1 MEDPDIS
8 SKTAKYRSSYL
19 NADGILVNCTPG
31 SKLFLQTK
39 LIRAAPLGPQ
49 NIPVFVKSIIKQVKE
64 DTVIV
69 SDVEIIGEFRDPEKQ
84 LIVKNTD
91 QSRFQN
97 QFRLKTLS

>member
-19 NADGILVNCTPG
+19 NADGNLVNCTAG
-31 SKLFLQTK
+31 AKLFLQTR

-64 DTVIV
+64 DSHSVRCGDNWRI
-69 SDVEIIGEFRDPEKQ
+69 P
-84 LIVKNTD
+84 
-91 QSRFQN
+91 
-97 QFRLKTLS
+97 